1 MSATG
6 TSRPTR
12 RARARGSRE
21 AVVGSAAMLGP
32 LLQRPLVELGEVG
45 VVGGQ
50 LRVAGGVDA
59 RPLVEDQVGARLVLV
74 GVAVELLAAH
84 AHVEPQAH
92 EPVQRPLQ
100 RVAPVHRAAAGLGLG
115 QLPVPQEEGGHE
127 QSGHHQVQEHPLG
140 GQQPG
145 EHGLDCNRRRPS
157 TGGPGEGAPRA
168 AVGSGPPGAGG
179 RPLGRRPG
187 RPTRRWGC
195 LRWSAAVRG
204 RLVSPQTVVGTGA
217 VRRGPA
223 DGPPGDRPAY
233 RTRTRRQ
240 RAVARG
246 SRLARVA
253 ALGLLGVL
261 ALTGCTPN
269 NAFWRW
275 GWPDGVTDESVYTR
289 DLWIWSVIAA
299 LIVGFLVWGLIGW
312 SVVMH
317 RKRGDELP
325 KQTAYNLPLEIVY
338 TIIPFLIIAG
348 LFFFTVVVQN
358 RVQERSA
365 DPDVTIAVNAFK
377 WNWQFVYPET
387 TGADG
392 EPVNTVGT
400 SDEIP
405 ILVLPTNQDIR
416 FEVASA
422 DVIHS
427 FWVPE
432 FLFKLDVI
440 PGNENGRDNVFEV
453 TIREEGAFVGR
464 CAELC
469 GI

>member
-1 MSATG
+1 
-6 TSRPTR
+6 
-12 RARARGSRE
+12 
-21 AVVGSAAMLGP
+21 
-32 LLQRPLVELGEVG
+32 
-45 VVGGQ
+45 
-50 LRVAGGVDA
+50 
-59 RPLVEDQVGARLVLV
+59 
-74 GVAVELLAAH
+74 
-84 AHVEPQAH
+84 
-92 EPVQRPLQ
+92 
-100 RVAPVHRAAAGLGLG
+100 
-115 QLPVPQEEGGHE
+115 
-127 QSGHHQVQEHPLG
+127 
-140 GQQPG
+140 
-145 EHGLDCNRRRPS
+145 
-157 TGGPGEGAPRA
+157 
-168 AVGSGPPGAGG
+168 
-179 RPLGRRPG
+179 
-187 RPTRRWGC
+187 
-195 LRWSAAVRG
+195 
-204 RLVSPQTVVGTGA
+204 
-217 VRRGPA
+217 
-223 DGPPGDRPAY
+223 
-233 RTRTRRQ
+233 
-240 RAVARG
+240 VARG

-269 NAFWRW
+269 NEFWRW
-275 GWPDGVTDESVYTR
+275 GWPDGVTDEAYEMRT
-289 DLWIWSVIAA
+289 LWIWSVIAA
-299 LIVGFLVWGLIGW
+299 LIVGIAVWALIGW
-312 SVVMH
+312 SVVRH

-358 RVQERSA
+358 RVQERST

-387 TGADG
+387 TGDDG
-392 EPVNTVGT
+392 EPINTVGN

-405 ILVLPTNQDIR
+405 ILVLPTDQDIR

-469 GI
+469 GTYHAYMNFEVRAVSAEDYDAYLAARESGLSTYDALESIGQPGAATSTSPFDLIDDAQRADG

>member
-1 MSATG
+1 M
-6 TSRPTR
+6 
-12 RARARGSRE
+12 
-21 AVVGSAAMLGP
+21 
-32 LLQRPLVELGEVG
+32 
-45 VVGGQ
+45 
-50 LRVAGGVDA
+50 
-59 RPLVEDQVGARLVLV
+59 
-74 GVAVELLAAH
+74 
-84 AHVEPQAH
+84 
-92 EPVQRPLQ
+92 
-100 RVAPVHRAAAGLGLG
+100 
-115 QLPVPQEEGGHE
+115 
-127 QSGHHQVQEHPLG
+127 
-140 GQQPG
+140 
-145 EHGLDCNRRRPS
+145 
-157 TGGPGEGAPRA
+157 
-168 AVGSGPPGAGG
+168 
-179 RPLGRRPG
+179 
-187 RPTRRWGC
+187 
-195 LRWSAAVRG
+195 
-204 RLVSPQTVVGTGA
+204 
-217 VRRGPA
+217 
-223 DGPPGDRPAY
+223 
-233 RTRTRRQ
+233 
-240 RAVARG
+240 ARG

-269 NAFWRW
+269 NEFWRW
-275 GWPDGVTDESVYTR
+275 GWPDGVTDEAYEMRT
-289 DLWIWSVIAA
+289 LWIWSVIAA
-299 LIVGFLVWGLIGW
+299 LIVGIAVWALIGW
-312 SVVMH
+312 SVVRH

-358 RVQERSA
+358 RVQERST

-387 TGADG
+387 TGDDG
-392 EPVNTVGT
+392 EPINTVGN

-405 ILVLPTNQDIR
+405 ILVLPTDQDIR

-469 GI
+469 GTYHAYMNFEVRAVSAEDYDAYLAARESGLSTYDALESIGEPGAATSTSPFDLIDDAQRADG